1 MRFLGKT
8 FAQCNKAQLSSNIV
22 FRLAQCQRRISH
34 LSQWHHTLPSF
45 SYPGSK
51 RATLSSRSPTLPKPK
66 ARFVSTQTDP
76 LEATTWEDLLT
87 DAFMYGLR
95 SKEEL
100 LYEADVDHWRDL
112 GSRLVDGPPG
122 RYNIELWLILL
133 RAQALQNGHNGI
145 KSIWEG
151 LRMRGP
157 MVRLDDDGPRV
168 NSLWNV
174 FVAAGSADEQFLW
187 VISTRARESK
197 FVRPAIYTEIVC
209 AALESQY
216 PTRALKFSNY
226 HLDSFRG
233 RDDLIAIFASAIRSN
248 HPRALEG
255 FCKIYDRVPRH
266 DIYSSVVPLLW
277 EQNRPSDAFYMH
289 LFLLSRGDLPDRFEL
304 LEPFIH
310 HLAFNNQSVTPFVT
324 ALTSAGASFEA
335 QIRHFWAAEKS
346 LQADY
351 PSISQN
357 LVASKLSRP
366 LNQKLSDHFVAR
378 AFATRAFSF
387 EFAVNTM
394 RLLGLVEVGPLAT
407 REVVI
412 WTSDA
417 STLQS
422 RFQLLREVGIDSG
435 SSTFV
440 RTIHNA
446 SEAGQWDIVQSLAKS
461 DLHHETF
468 ADRALQERLLTQ
480 YYHEKDW
487 SQFNRTLAI
496 INTGKFGHN
505 EKGRAA
511 TVLLL
516 IMLKAGDFQA
526 AIHLMSRMRQQNQS
540 LDGRTTSSE
549 IRLALR
555 QWYQRSHQEMTMV
568 KSGNDQLALLIGL
581 LQDLVASGPY
591 VSLETWQV
599 PLIALAKAQRFKAF
613 ERLAIWI
620 AEWYRPNG
628 LHSQYWETS
637 PSGQSSDL
645 NNLFTPMFQ
654 RMLISWCFRIPPGRK
669 SVSAKHCLRWAP
681 ILRTLRANYG
691 VIVND
696 GEIWWIYV
704 RRLRKMFS
712 VSSHSFI
719 RHHNRLMRSR
729 NQTPLWEYWHLYR
742 TMWDSKL
749 NKTEIDGIKATV
761 QGLYST
767 NRSERKWEKRRHRG
781 QRGLRFEST
790 DDAAAVRAALIA
802 KRGGKRHGKG
812 HLEVDETRSTVPYGR
827 VI

>member
-1 MRFLGKT
+1 MAT
-8 FAQCNKAQLSSNIV
+8 
-22 FRLAQCQRRISH
+22 LA
-34 LSQWHHTLPSF
+34 
-45 SYPGSK
+45 SK
-51 RATLSSRSPTLPKPK
+51 RLLSKLCR
-66 ARFVSTQTDP
+66 AGIVVSKFYVVDRKDP
-76 LEATTWEDLLT
+76 I

-100 LYEADVDHWRDL
+100 LFEADVDHWRDL
-112 GSRLVDGPPG
+112 GSRLVDGAPG

-133 RAQALQNGHNGI
+133 RAQALQYGHNGI
-145 KSIWEG
+145 KAIWEG

-157 MVRLDDDGPRV
+157 MVRLDDDDPRV

-187 VISTRARESK
+187 IISTRARESK
-197 FVRPAIYTEIVC
+197 FVRPAIYAEIVS

-233 RDDLIAIFASAIRSN
+233 RDDLIAIFSAAIKSN

-255 FCKIYDRVPRH
+255 FCKIYDRVPRY
-266 DIYSSVVPLLW
+266 DIYSSIIPLLW

-289 LFLLSRGDLPDRFEL
+289 LFLLSKGDLPDRFEL

-310 HLAFNNQSVTPFVT
+310 HLASNDQSVTPFVT

-335 QIRHFWAAEKS
+335 QIRHFWAAEKNIH
-346 LQADY
+346 AEY

-357 LVASKLSRP
+357 LVASKLARP
-366 LNQKLSDHFVAR
+366 PNQKLSDHFVAR

-394 RLLGLVEVGPLAT
+394 RLLGLVEIGPLAT

-412 WTSDA
+412 WSSDA
-417 STLQS
+417 STLLS
-422 RFQLLREVGIDSG
+422 RFQLLRKVGVDSG
-435 SSTFV
+435 ASTFV

-446 SEAGQWDIVQSLAKS
+446 SEAGQWEIVQSLAKS

-487 SQFNRTLAI
+487 SQVNRTLAI
-496 INTGKFGHN
+496 INMGKFGHN

-511 TVLLL
+511 TALLL
-516 IMLKAGDFQA
+516 IMLKAGHFHA
-526 AIHLMSRMRQQNQS
+526 ATQLMSRMRQQNQN
-540 LDGRTTSSE
+540 LDGRTTSKE
-549 IRLALR
+549 IGLALR
-555 QWYQRSHQEMTMV
+555 QWYQRSNQEMV
-568 KSGNDQLALLIGL
+568 AAKSSSDQLALLIGL

-591 VSLETWQV
+591 VSLETWRV

-613 ERLAIWI
+613 EYLTIWI

-628 LHSQYWETS
+628 LHSQYWDIS
-637 PSGQSSDL
+637 PSGPSSNL
-645 NNLFTPMFQ
+645 NNLFTPTFQ
-654 RMLISWCFRIPPGRK
+654 RMLVSWCFRIPKGRNAP
-669 SVSAKHCLRWAP
+669 SANHCMRWAP
-681 ILRTLRANYG
+681 ILKKLQANYG
-691 VIVND
+691 LTIND
-696 GEIWWIYV
+696 GEIWWTYV
-704 RRLRKMFS
+704 RRLRKIFS
-712 VSSHSFI
+712 ISSHSFI

-729 NQTPLWEYWHLYR
+729 NRMALWEYWHMYK
-742 TMWDSKL
+742 TMWDCRL
-749 NKTEIDGIKATV
+749 NKSEVDGIRATV

-767 NRSERKWEKRRHRG
+767 NRSERKWETTRRRG
-781 QRGLRFEST
+781 QPSFRFEST
-790 DDAAAVRAALIA
+790 DDAAAVRAALVA
-802 KRGGKRHGKG
+802 KRRGTRHGKG
-812 HLEVDETRSTVPYGR
+812 HIDMEDDARSTVPYGR
-827 VI
+827 IIRT